1 MTYLLLESTTSQA
14 QRIVQRRNGR
24 WSGRQG
30 HIACPICQPEQR
42 PDQAA
47 LSVSVA
53 EDGKL
58 LLTCHKCQA
67 SFVDLLHGLGEKF
80 AEVTSF
86 RPTVSFISPGED
98 RQKIGNAAR
107 RIWNEARSISGT
119 LAEAYLRNRGITAD
133 LAGTLRYHP
142 DLWHGPSQMRLPAM
156 IGWVAHP
163 VHVAIHRTWLAP
175 EGKGKAK
182 VPSNKM
188 MLGSVAGGAVQL
200 MEGPG
205 PLVVAEGIE
214 TALSLA
220 SGFLPHPMR
229 LWAALSASG
238 MRSLILPEQLSTLI
252 IASDGDAVGRAAAQ
266 DLGLRSRTR
275 GWTVKTFAA
284 AEGKDWN
291 DELLAQ
297 GDAK

>member
-1 MTYLLLESTTSQA
+1 MADTAYRSLWEAVRHTAFSQGWLDARGLRTRDLHSGDASRPPLL
-14 QRIVQRRNGR
+14 
-24 WSGRQG
+24 
-30 HIACPICQPEQR
+30 
-42 PDQAA
+42 
-47 LSVSVA
+47 
-53 EDGKL
+53 
-58 LLTCHKCQA
+58 
-67 SFVDLLHGLGEKF
+67 LLHGVG
-80 AEVTSF
+80 
-86 RPTVSFISPGED
+86 GH
-98 RQKIGNAAR
+98 
-107 RIWNEARSISGT
+107 
-119 LAEAYLRNRGITAD
+119 AEAYLRNRGITAD